1 MIDWT
6 KSDMCIA
13 IRSFAMDNKVQ
24 CRFKKSTWTFD
35 LSKNNG
41 CIILNQTMI
50 DFGEWYVEF
59 N

>member
-1 MIDWT
+1 MINWT
-6 KSDMCIA
+6 KSDMCTA
-13 IRSFAMDNKVQ
+13 IRRFAMGNKVQ
-24 CRFKKSTWTFD
+24 CRFKNSTWTFD
-35 LSKNNG
+35 LYKNND

>member
-1 MIDWT
+1 MINWT

-13 IRSFAMDNKVQ
+13 IRSFAMGNKVQ

-41 CIILNQTMI
+41 CII
-50 DFGEWYVEF
+50 
-59 N
+59 